1 MGAAFG
7 DWNDVMDFLG
17 GNIPPGLEALLAERV
32 LRKVQGANG
41 FPAPSVDL
49 VRVGV
54 AAVLVIL
61 AVCLRSVDFAVP
73 AVGQVRAAGEGAGF
87 LWLVGHRDTP
97 PGENEDWHG
106 RIRRTLSGNIN
117 SFY

>member
-1 MGAAFG
+1 MGAAFC

-17 GNIPPGLEALLAERV
+17 GDIAPGLEALLAERV
-32 LRKVQGANG
+32 LREIQGADS

-61 AVCLRSVDFAVP
+61 AVCL
-73 AVGQVRAAGEGAGF
+73 
-87 LWLVGHRDTP
+87 
-97 PGENEDWHG
+97 
-106 RIRRTLSGNIN
+106 
-117 SFY
+117 